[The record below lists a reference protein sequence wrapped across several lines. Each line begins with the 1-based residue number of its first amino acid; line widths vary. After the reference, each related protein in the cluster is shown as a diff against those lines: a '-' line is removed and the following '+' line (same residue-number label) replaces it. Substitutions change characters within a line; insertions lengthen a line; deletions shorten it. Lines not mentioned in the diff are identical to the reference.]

1 MATSA
6 IARCPQE
13 ILEKI
18 FVDCLPEQPQPDRAL
33 TPLRLAH
40 VCSWWRTL
48 AFHLPSLW
56 RTLYLSLATKKPS
69 RYDLFVS
76 DDESHPR
83 VSENTRRLAQLYA
96 DHARHHSLSVHFEV
110 HSLCR
115 GLGSILAAYSHRLH
129 SLTFHVIPAYTPVDI
144 LHPFLNLPNSSVPIL
159 HSLHLTW
166 TYSSAIRFNSI
177 TTFASAPN
185 LRKLRLSF
193 TPTDAADALLEPTF
207 DSYYFMIPWAQLTH
221 VCMDNISLETWDDIL
236 HSCPKLEECLVTFT
250 TFSHTIVSSPFLLA
264 HSQSSHSISGPSAS
278 GTTGGR
284 RRSIPYLKKL
294 GINLG
299 RSGGL
304 FSFDHLDMP
313 RLDTLQLSA
322 KPWTKNERA
331 RKFVWDG
338 VGCDVATTFDW
349 FKNLTTFVVSL
360 QDMSTD
366 VAGLVGVL
374 AYAESLR
381 TLEVYYIENGS
392 DVEMVLRALSEV
404 APGAGAA
411 ADAPPPL
418 PKLECVKLQMANT
431 YDLRPAS
438 SRTFALVLRD
448 FLTCRCG
455 GAPLARLG
463 WCEIGMAF
471 FRGRGA
477 KSFFA
482 DVERVVKPFK
492 AQGMRLN
499 VYESRCA
506 WTCDQM
512 TRDWW

>member
-6 IARCPQE
+6 ISRCPQE

-18 FVDCLPEQPQPDRAL
+18 FVDCLPNQPEPDRAL

-48 AFHLPSLW
+48 AFHLPELW
-56 RTLYLSLATKKPS
+56 RTLYLSLVTKKPS
-69 RYDLFVS
+69 RYDLFFT
-76 DDESHPR
+76 DDDSRPR
-83 VSENTRRLAQLYA
+83 VSENTRQLAQLYA
-96 DHARHHSLSVHFEV
+96 DHACHHALSLHFEV
-110 HSLCR
+110 HSFCR
-115 GLGSILAAYSHRLH
+115 GLGFILTAYAHRLR

-144 LHPFLNLPNSSVPIL
+144 LHPFLNLPDSSVPIL

-207 DSYYFMIPWAQLTH
+207 DSYYFMIP
-221 VCMDNISLETWDDIL
+221 C
-236 HSCPKLEECLVTFT
+236 
-250 TFSHTIVSSPFLLA
+250 VSSLLEYFHIQRFLL
-264 HSQSSHSISGPSAS
+264 HFYSPHPSQSQSQSSTHSAV
-278 GTTGGR
+278 GGIQAGSPNGSVR
-284 RRSIPYLKKL
+284 TRSIPYLKKL

-313 RLDTLQLSA
+313 QLDTLQLSA

-331 RKFVWDG
+331 RKFVWD
-338 VGCDVATTFDW
+338 ANSSAHAFDW
-349 FKNLTTFVVSL
+349 FKNLTTLVVSL
-360 QDMSTD
+360 RDMSTN

-374 AYAESLR
+374 

-392 DVEMVLRALSEV
+392 DVEMVLKALTKVEA
-404 APGAGAA
+404 APQH
-411 ADAPPPL
+411 PPL

-438 SRTFALVLRD
+438 GKTFALVLGD
-448 FLTCRCG
+448 FLTCRWSGG
-455 GAPLARLG
+455 GAPLARLE

-471 FRGRGA
+471 FRRRGA
-477 KSFFA
+477 KSFFV
-482 DVERVVKPFK
+482 DVERVVKPFR